1 MADSDKVN
9 IEPLDTN
16 NYVVWAE
23 RMEMVLRYRGLWIAI
38 TNPAAATPDVE
49 ERAYSLI
56 KLHLKNN
63 QLASVRAY
71 NTAAAVWE
79 RLRAKNQRTTATSKL
94 QLREKLATLR
104 MEQGESL
111 ESYWDRGRDVWNS
124 MILAGDTVQE
134 LDITMALLRGLP
146 KEYRS
151 YKHSMDAR
159 VPGLQL
165 DEVLSDLLPVEQDIK
180 EDQEEESRAFLASKS
195 SRNAAIQ
202 NIKPDN
208 QKNGNTCHYC
218 KKPGHYIKD
227 CRKRIR
233 EQGAG
238 PSGGRAVA
246 MTAQVDT
253 VATDWIIDSG
263 ASKHVCRSKEPFQG
277 TIMPL
282 RNPIPVVI
290 GNNEE
295 VKAVGIGNVLIEQLG
310 IELKNVLHVPD
321 MAANLFSVR
330 AATKLGNEVHFKG
343 DRAMIKRDGQV
354 VAVATSAGDGLY
366 VLNSPHDE
374 RVMLAHGKASAELW
388 HKRFGHLGYDNL
400 ARLASD
406 GMVIGCPLMVHLLSL
421 PVMHIHATF
430 A

>member
-9 IEPLDTN
+9 VEPLDTN

-23 RMEMVLRYRGLWIAI
+23 RMEMLLRYRGLWTAVV
-38 TNPAAATPDVE
+38 NPAAATPEIE
-49 ERAYSLI
+49 EKAYSLI
-56 KLHLKNN
+56 KLFLKNN
-63 QLASVRAY
+63 QLASVRGV

-79 RLRAKNQRTTATSKL
+79 RLRVKHHRSTASSKL

-104 MEQGESL
+104 MEPGESL
-111 ESYWDRGRDVWNS
+111 ESYWDRGRDLWNS

-180 EDQEEESRAFLASKS
+180 EDQEEDSRAFVASKS
-195 SRNAAIQ
+195 SHNAARQ
-202 NIKPDN
+202 NSDN
-208 QKNGNTCHYC
+208 QNTCHYC
-218 KKPGHYIKD
+218 KKPGHYIRD

-233 EQGAG
+233 EQGAAS
-238 PSGGRAVA
+238 SGRRAVA
-246 MTAQVDT
+246 MTAQISVKH
-253 VATDWIIDSG
+253 AEWIIDSG
-263 ASKHVCRSKEPFQG
+263 ASRHVCCTQDPFQG
-277 TIMPL
+277 TIIPL
-282 RNPIPVVI
+282 RNPISVVV

-295 VKAVGIGNVLIEQLG
+295 VRAVGIGTVLIEQLG

-330 AATKLGNEVHFKG
+330 AATKLGNEVHFK
-343 DRAMIKRDGQV
+343 V
-354 VAVATSAGDGLY
+354 T
-366 VLNSPHDE
+366 
-374 RVMLAHGKASAELW
+374 EL
-388 HKRFGHLGYDNL
+388 
-400 ARLASD
+400 
-406 GMVIGCPLMVHLLSL
+406 
-421 PVMHIHATF
+421 
-430 A
+430 